1 MKSIIKGK
9 LLFMIVHLLVVIQ
22 IYNLFSGFL
31 LFNSY
36 YHSKCRMNHK
46 CPTSYGKRLL
56 SLNFSL
62 TSLTSLK
69 HYRHT
74 SCCLCSHDECLLYI
88 GSL

>member
-1 MKSIIKGK
+1 MAVTKRITIFAIHYITELSHVGELREVREK
-9 LLFMIVHLLVVIQ
+9 L
-22 IYNLFSGFL
+22 
-31 LFNSY
+31 
-36 YHSKCRMNHK
+36 RDK

>member
-1 MKSIIKGK
+1 MWGVREVREK
-9 LLFMIVHLLVVIQ
+9 L
-22 IYNLFSGFL
+22 
-31 LFNSY
+31 
-36 YHSKCRMNHK
+36 RDK
-46 CPTSYGKRLL
+46 CPASYGKRLL

-74 SCCLCSHDECLLYI
+74 SCSLCSHDECLLYI